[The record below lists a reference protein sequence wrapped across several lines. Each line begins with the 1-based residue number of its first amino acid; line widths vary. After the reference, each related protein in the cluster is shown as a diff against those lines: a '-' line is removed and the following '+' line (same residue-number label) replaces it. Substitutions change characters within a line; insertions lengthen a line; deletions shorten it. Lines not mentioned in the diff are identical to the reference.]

1 MWEWCFLP
9 RFIFSQNVPDPKPH
23 NPIPG
28 QAGLCLVSVNFR
40 QRTQNEFSPAT
51 LVQSLESDIGKAS
64 TRSAGLALILLCI
77 VYPAPD
83 DRMSIKRE
91 VGLQKNRFAKIE
103 FVFFAPDSEK
113 GWYA

>member
-1 MWEWCFLP
+1 MAIFAPDERLP
-9 RFIFSQNVPDPKPH
+9 SSATLL
-23 NPIPG
+23 PIYYMG
-28 QAGLCLVSVNFR
+28 QAGLCLVLVNFR
-40 QRTQNEFSPAT
+40 QRTQNEFSPAS

-103 FVFFAPDSEK
+103 FVFFCNRF
-113 GWYA
+113 